1 MYHLGRNYAVDALG
15 KGSEVTKDLMKQEI
29 SLIELLKSG
38 VHFGHQQS
46 RWHPKMKQFIFT
58 ERSGVHII
66 DLEKTRTKLNEALA
80 YAQDLSSR
88 GGIIVFIG
96 TKKQAQSIVKRHAE
110 ACGSPYVINRWIG
123 GLLTNFTIIK
133 KMIDRLLDLTKK
145 QASGDLD
152 KYTKKEQSEFNK
164 EIIRLQTLVG
174 GISELRKIPD
184 AVFVV
189 DLKIEK
195 TAIREAQRKGIPI
208 IALADTNTD
217 PSKVTYPIPANDD
230 ATKSIDLITGLLA
243 QSILAGKKQASAD
256 KANKPADR
264 IPVSET
270 ESKSKE

>member
-1 MYHLGRNYAVDALG
+1 MRHLGRSNTVDALG
-15 KGSEVTKDLMKQEI
+15 KGSEVTKELMKQEI

-123 GLLTNFTIIK
+123 GLLTNFSIIK

-152 KYTKKEQSEFNK
+152 KYTKKEQSEFKK

-184 AVFVV
+184 AIFVV

-230 ATKSIDLITGLLA
+230 ATKSIDLITGLLT
-243 QSILAGKKQASAD
+243 QSILAGKKLAGNNQAPKSAE
-256 KANKPADR
+256 KVT
-264 IPVSET
+264 VSDAA
-270 ESKSKE
+270 SRSKE

>member
-1 MYHLGRNYAVDALG
+1 
-15 KGSEVTKDLMKQEI
+15 MKQEI